1 MRNLIL
7 SALVVLGTS
16 LASKAQS
23 QTLVTIDFNGT
34 TIPLNSYV
42 SFPSSHLEDGFVLT
56 ASTPTNASNIPYN
69 GVLTSGNTYPYTGID
84 NSNFLACGWNT
95 YWLIRQ
101 DGGLFNFNSLQ
112 ANLSNN
118 GFLMR
123 VWSYS
128 DINHTQNRA
137 EVGVFFP
144 WEGDHLAYG
153 QTRTF
158 IPSQSADAIRCL
170 ELIPESY
177 GITPNAGVVT
187 GLGIDNIVVTIPEPS
202 SLSLFALAGVVVTLR
217 RLRSNAKC
225 GSEA

>member
-42 SFPSSHLEDGFVLT
+42 SFPSSHLENGFVLT
-56 ASTPTNASNIPYN
+56 ASTPTNPANIPYN
-69 GVLTSGNTYPYTGID
+69 GVLAFGNTYPYTGID
-84 NSNFLACGWNT
+84 NSNFLASGWNT
-95 YWLIRQ
+95 YWLTRQ

-112 ANLSNN
+112 ANLSTY
-118 GFLMR
+118 GGAMR

-128 DINHTQNRA
+128 DIAHTQNKV

-144 WEGDHLAYG
+144 WEGDHLAWG

-158 IPSQSADAIRCL
+158 IPTQGADAIRCL
-170 ELIPESY
+170 ELIPDGNPTMPPY
-177 GITPNAGVVT
+177 YMVT
-187 GLGIDNIVVTIPEPS
+187 SLGIDNIVVTVPEPS
-202 SLSLFALAGVVVTLR
+202 SLSLLALGGVVVALR
-217 RLRSNAKC
+217 RRR
-225 GSEA
+225 

>member
-69 GVLTSGNTYPYTGID
+69 GVLASGNTYPYTGID

-202 SLSLFALAGVVVTLR
+202 SLSLLALGGILVVLR
-217 RLRSNAKC
+217 RKRR
-225 GSEA
+225 

>member
-1 MRNLIL
+1 MRSLIL
-7 SALVVLGTS
+7 FAFVVFGTS
-16 LASKAQS
+16 LAPKAQS
-23 QTLVTIDFNGT
+23 QSLVTIDFNGT

-42 SFPSSHLEDGFVLT
+42 SFPSSYLEDGFVLT
-56 ASTPTNASNIPYN
+56 ASTPTNPANIPYN
-69 GVLTSGNTYPYTGID
+69 GVLAFGNTYPYTGID

-95 YWLIRQ
+95 YWLTRQ
-101 DGGLFNFNSLQ
+101 DGGLFNFNSFQ

-118 GFLMR
+118 GSLMR

-144 WEGDHLAYG
+144 WEGDHLADG
-153 QTRTF
+153 TRTF

-202 SLSLFALAGVVVTLR
+202 SLSLLALGGVALALNKR
-217 RLRSNAKC
+217 RRA
-225 GSEA
+225 